1 MDDRASQ
8 IGPRLDRSRTRGTPA
23 PGENSC
29 SYTDDGDPWCA
40 SSTIGRHRII
50 LLIARIELHY
60 VVAWPGSARSAKSA
74 SMVDRNGVGC
84 HSTAAVDSQAREGC
98 ELRQEH
104 LRASAGRRERTSA
117 GNSSWEGLEGT
128 AVSINKRDNMRLV
141 RLATLMAG
149 VVVSAFASSFAGQR
163 ALAELVEPVT
173 QEAENFSSEICYA
186 ETFSSSGDSS
196 CPMRERE
203 MDETARARAY
213 LIATASPGYTM
224 TRQGPERAIGLLHPA
239 FVNRLAAAIAEA
251 RGAGLPLAGIF
262 SAYRPPAFGIGSFA
276 DKFHSLHTYG
286 LAVDVTGIG
295 PPGTP
300 SALLWH
306 EIAARYG
313 VICPY
318 GPHNLL
324 EWNHC
329 QPTWVKIILP
339 DNPLR
344 DTVTADGPISLEG
357 MFEVGYSLIA
367 VSGTVGASSVD
378 PPAHFFTRQKAR
390 TAMSLDPGMKTANNR
405 TIPKTALSVLNS
417 DAKRW
422 PPLSAGK
429 VGWAKGVPRIAK
441 LEDEARRPGSRGA
454 NRTLSHPSLI
464 SLPPVL
470 PEYSVGR
477 SVIPSAHNDVGRL
490 RQPRS
495 TPKVP
500 ISAGLAKTCRAL
512 AIKAHPTQ
520 RPGSGTGSAQAQRE
534 YFQEC
539 VAVAPKKV

>member
-1 MDDRASQ
+1 M
-8 IGPRLDRSRTRGTPA
+8 
-23 PGENSC
+23 
-29 SYTDDGDPWCA
+29 
-40 SSTIGRHRII
+40 
-50 LLIARIELHY
+50 
-60 VVAWPGSARSAKSA
+60 
-74 SMVDRNGVGC
+74 
-84 HSTAAVDSQAREGC
+84 
-98 ELRQEH
+98 
-104 LRASAGRRERTSA
+104 
-117 GNSSWEGLEGT
+117 
-128 AVSINKRDNMRLV
+128 SINKRDNMRLV

-149 VVVSAFASSFAGQR
+149 VVVSAFVSSFAGQR

-173 QEAENFSSEICYA
+173 QEAGNISSEICYA

-203 MDETARARAY
+203 TDETARARAY

-224 TRQGPERAIGLLHPA
+224 TRQGPERAIGRLHPE

-262 SAYRPPAFGIGSFA
+262 SAYRPPAFGIGGFA

-295 PPGTP
+295 APGTP

-306 EIAARYG
+306 EIAARHG

-367 VSGTVGASSVD
+367 ASGTVGASSVD
-378 PPAHFFTRQKAR
+378 PPAHFFTRPQAR

-405 TIPKTALSVLNS
+405 TIPKTALSALNS

-429 VGWAKGVPRIAK
+429 VGWPKGVPRIAK

-464 SLPPVL
+464 SIPPL
-470 PEYSVGR
+470 LSEYSVGR
-477 SVIPSAHNDVGRL
+477 SVIPSAHNDVERL

-495 TPKVP
+495 NPKVP

-520 RPGSGTGSAQAQRE
+520 RAGSGTGSAQAQRE